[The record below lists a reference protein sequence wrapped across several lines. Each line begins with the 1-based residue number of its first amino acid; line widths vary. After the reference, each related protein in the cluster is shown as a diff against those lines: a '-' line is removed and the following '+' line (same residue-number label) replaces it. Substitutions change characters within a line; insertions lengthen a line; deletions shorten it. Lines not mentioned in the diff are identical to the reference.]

1 MKIFFI
7 SAFLGFLLISNSY
20 SKEIIDCSKFTKL
33 SKKYLECKSKNLRS
47 TLDVGQEKAK
57 KKIKLKVS
65 NLDSSEV
72 KKKFNKSKLK
82 KALLKI
88 KNSKT
93 GSDLFNKE

>member
-7 SAFLGFLLISNSY
+7 STILGFLLLSNSY
-20 SKEIIDCSKFTKL
+20 SKEIIDCNKFSKL
-33 SKKYLECKSKNLRS
+33 SKKYLECKSKNLKS
-47 TLDVGQEKAK
+47 TLNEGQEKAK

-65 NLDSSEV
+65 NLDSSKV
-72 KKKFNKSKLK
+72 KKKFDKSKLK